1 MSIYGYLNCHDCR
14 QSIWLGKA
22 MRKHGRVCSF
32 HRGSENDPPHWRREQ
47 LNQAMWKFLAD
58 HASHAID
65 VRLEHQMT
73 EEVFAYQEIGG
84 DSETGISF
92 ADYIAGWHGLDV
104 GGEERNG

>member
-1 MSIYGYLNCHDCR
+1 
-14 QSIWLGKA
+14 
-22 MRKHGRVCSF
+22 
-32 HRGSENDPPHWRREQ
+32 
-47 LNQAMWKFLAD
+47 
-58 HASHAID
+58 
-65 VRLEHQMT
+65 MT